1 MPKLVLKFKET
12 VLKDVVAGAREVSIG
27 RSPDNA
33 LVIDN
38 PAISNYHARVFA
50 EEGRLMLEDF
60 GSLNGTFVNGQRV
73 KMVELKEGDSIAIGK
88 HTITVW
94 QSEEGAD
101 FVAAGDS
108 SRPAPPKIAETVVLD
123 TKERREFLQKVA
135 AVGESAQIAPSRF
148 KVPTLVVHKGKT
160 DQREYLLNNK
170 LTVIGKSALATVK
183 LKGWFKPKVAAQINR
198 RDDNSYYVGPADRVP
213 SVNGQPIAHPMKLSS
228 GDIIEVAGVRL
239 EFVFRE

>member
-1 MPKLVLKFKET
+1 MPKLVLKFQNT
-12 VLKDVVAGAREVSIG
+12 VLKEVVAGAREVSIG

-88 HTITVW
+88 HTIVVW

-101 FVAAGDS
+101 FVSGGDS

-123 TKERREFLQKVA
+123 TRERREFLEKVA
-135 AVGESAQIAPSRF
+135 AVGESSQIAPGRMR
-148 KVPTLVVHKGKT
+148 VPTLVVHSGKT
-160 DQREYLLNNK
+160 DRREYLLNNR
-170 LTVIGKSALATVK
+170 LTVIGKSAMATVK

-213 SVNGQPIAHPMKLSS
+213 SVNGQPITHPTKLSS

-239 EFVFRE
+239 EFVYRE